1 MHLSFDD
8 VGGDE
13 SIYIFIYIIYIY
25 IFFLHVLFIKNS
37 QRALL
42 RVIYRGRCV
51 CTTLAR
57 ERDHTVK
64 MKRREH
70 ESEP

>member
-25 IFFLHVLFIKNS
+25 IFLHVLFIKNS

>member
-25 IFFLHVLFIKNS
+25 IFFYMYFSLKIASEHYCESSTGGAVFAQHLHE
-37 QRALL
+37 
-42 RVIYRGRCV
+42 
-51 CTTLAR
+51 R
-57 ERDHTVK
+57 EIT
-64 MKRREH
+64 
-70 ESEP
+70 P